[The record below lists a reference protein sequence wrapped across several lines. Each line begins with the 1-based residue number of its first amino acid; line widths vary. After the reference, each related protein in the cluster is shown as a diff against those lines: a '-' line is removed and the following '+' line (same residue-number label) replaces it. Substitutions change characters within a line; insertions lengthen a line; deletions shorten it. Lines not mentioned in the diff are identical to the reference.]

1 MARTPKA
8 RGRGRGPTEQELEET
23 DASEPVEIH
32 DPGEHDTPPLSAV
45 LQADD
50 PNELAVPVFLT
61 NPVNVNQLP
70 THVGA
75 LFSKALAAAVVGA
88 PAAVK
93 ILNAD
98 PRRAA
103 ITIPQ
108 SPVVLAIG
116 RSQAE
121 ANDDD
126 AFRIEGNQGPYR
138 FHFTEELWARST
150 GAATRISVCVENW
163 AR

>member
-1 MARTPKA
+1 MARRNA
-8 RGRGRGPTEQELEET
+8 RRGSRTESELEAIDRAADPTE
-23 DASEPVEIH
+23 VV

-50 PNELAVPVFLT
+50 PDSLAVPVFLT

-70 THVGA
+70 TSLGGM
-75 LFSKALAAAVVGA
+75 FSKRLAASPALAVQVLHKDDKRASVTITSPGIVV
-88 PAAVK
+88 
-93 ILNAD
+93 
-98 PRRAA
+98 
-103 ITIPQ
+103 
-108 SPVVLAIG
+108 AIG

-121 ANDDD
+121 ADDED
-126 AFRIEGNQGPYR
+126 AFRIDTNQGPYR

-150 GAATRISVCVENW
+150 GAEVRLSVAVEQW